1 MKNCLFLLKSL
12 GFNKGNEK
20 EPVNI
25 IYMNRKDIIPMEDC
39 VDEGSGSMDIN
50 ILIWTV
56 LIKDVIKD
64 KLMLQYTV
72 K

>member
-50 ILIWTV
+50 ILI
-56 LIKDVIKD
+56 
-64 KLMLQYTV
+64 
-72 K
+72 